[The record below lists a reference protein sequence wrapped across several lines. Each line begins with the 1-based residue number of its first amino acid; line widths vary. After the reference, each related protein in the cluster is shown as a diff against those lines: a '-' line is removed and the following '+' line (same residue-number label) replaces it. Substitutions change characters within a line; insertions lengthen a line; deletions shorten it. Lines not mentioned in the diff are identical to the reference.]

1 LTGLL
6 SLHEDCVAHGKRD
19 RIEARQALNIMIKS
33 DSTDAENAAPAAG
46 SAIIHDD
53 AGNVDR

>member
-1 LTGLL
+1 LL
-6 SLHEDCVAHGKRD
+6 SLYEDCVAHGKRD

-33 DSTDAENAAPAAG
+33 DGTDAENAAPAAG

-53 AGNVDR
+53 AGNVNR